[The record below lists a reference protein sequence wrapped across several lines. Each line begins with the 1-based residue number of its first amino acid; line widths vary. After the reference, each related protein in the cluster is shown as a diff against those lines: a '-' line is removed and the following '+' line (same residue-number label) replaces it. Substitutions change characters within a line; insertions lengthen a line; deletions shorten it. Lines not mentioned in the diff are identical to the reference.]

1 MAYQPTTNFG
11 WAMPRGGDQAQI
23 SVINQ
28 QFTAKADE
36 IVYQTRRMIAPGYI
50 DDGTKTYHEG
60 EIVEYENVDYVCT
73 GTTSG
78 AWDSSKWDAT
88 DMATQIQEAK
98 ESGGGASA
106 LADLD
111 DVEITSPTEGQ
122 ILTYDNVNDKWV
134 NTDKPTL
141 GTASSKDVAASGNA
155 SSTQVVMGND
165 TRLTDRRGSTWGQ
178 INGTLANQADLK
190 GALDD
195 IGARIDGIIA
205 LPDGST
211 TADAE
216 LVDIRTGVHGATYSS
231 AGDAVRANA
240 NQLYAMKTGFDG
252 VEYDSPVEMVTSCD
266 RILDG
271 KIDDLKSAI
280 SDIGDALVFHESSN
294 KYNPSTKTTDAY
306 LNTSGAVVSSTTSF
320 ISDFIPVKNGDTV
333 YFTGIDENDIYKGT
347 SAVNFMRIVKYDT
360 SKTALGYSDY
370 DNSVAITVNG
380 FIRVAIAN
388 GALSYNLLSITLNSY
403 PANASEMQTYFTPYY
418 ECVDA
423 TARADIGDISADVS
437 DIGTSLTLVENA
449 LVFAEPNNK
458 FDSNAKTL
466 SAGLN
471 TSGQVIASTTGFVS
485 DYIPVK
491 NGDTVYLTVVNDS
504 DEYRGINAT
513 NFFRICL
520 YDTSKSILSYSDY
533 ANSVAVSA
541 DGFIRVELVN
551 SYLNMNTIS
560 ITLNSYPTNK
570 SGVETYF
577 TPHYIVP
584 IPNSYCDERIV
595 DCWGDSRIE
604 NGSAG
609 TPMPTYLGQ
618 KLGAGYTVN
627 NYGESSQTSG
637 EVAMR
642 YGTNEVY
649 ITLEGNEIP
658 ATTDTVN
665 VTNIICSTGDRFG
678 YGNLYNLSGAK
689 PVECYL
695 CGVRGYLSIT
705 NISTKKFTRAE
716 AGAVV
721 SVPPCS
727 RAWVS
732 ENDSDSHIVLI
743 WVGKNDQ
750 VSAGDAWYKKGILSN
765 IKGMV
770 GRLNHDHF
778 IILGDTNDTD
788 DSQKQGTNWY
798 NRIVGLN
805 AELAKVYPSNFID
818 VRAKLIEDGLSDA
831 GLTPTADD
839 TAWIAVGCIPPS
851 LMADMTHPNDYGKEL
866 VARYVYQFMQNKGWA

>member
-1 MAYQPTTNFG
+1 MAVTYGFFNSVNGDRKYNAEQMSEYF
-11 WAMPRGGDQAQI
+11 RGI
-23 SVINQ
+23 IN
-28 QFTAKADE
+28 E
-36 IVYQTRRMIAPGYI
+36 GVYQHLDGGLAVTAGTGLAVNVAAGRAIIQNRWIQNSAAMSLTIAAASE
-50 DDGTKTYHEG
+50 TYARKDAVV
-60 EIVEYENVDYVCT
+60 IRLNWSSRSISIAVKT
-73 GTTSG
+73 GTPAASPVAPSMTRNRTTYEMALAYVNVAANATSVTVTDKRSDSTVCGWVTVAQSTSG
-78 AWDSSKWDAT
+78 EVDA
-88 DMATQIQEAK
+88 M
-98 ESGGGASA
+98 
-106 LADLD
+106 L
-111 DVEITSPTEGQ
+111 
-122 ILTYDNVNDKWV
+122 ND
-134 NTDKPTL
+134 
-141 GTASSKDVAASGNA
+141 
-155 SSTQVVMGND
+155 
-165 TRLTDRRGSTWGQ
+165 
-178 INGTLANQADLK
+178 
-190 GALDD
+190 
-195 IGARIDGIIA
+195 
-205 LPDGST
+205 
-211 TADAE
+211 
-216 LVDIRTGVHGATYSS
+216 
-231 AGDAVRANA
+231 
-240 NQLYAMKTGFDG
+240 MKTGFDG
-252 VEYDSPVEMVTSCD
+252 VVYDSPGAAVRGCD
-266 RILDG
+266 NVLDG
-271 KIDDLKSAI
+271 KIDDLRSAI
-280 SDIGDALVFHESSN
+280 IDIGDALVFHESNN

-306 LNTSGAVVSSTTSF
+306 LNTSGAVVSSTVSF

-333 YFTGIDENDIYKGT
+333 YFTGIDGNDIYKGT

-360 SKTALGYSDY
+360 SKTTLDYSDY
-370 DNSVAITVNG
+370 DNGVSITANG

-388 GALSYNLLSITLNSY
+388 AALSYKLLSITLNSY

-418 ECVDA
+418 ECVDT

-437 DIGTSLTLVENA
+437 DMETALTLIENA
-449 LVFAEPNNK
+449 LAFVEPNNK

-466 SAGLN
+466 NAGLN
-471 TSGQVIASTTGFVS
+471 ISGQVVASTTGFVS

-491 NGDTVYLTVVNDS
+491 NGDTVYLTAVNGS
-504 DEYRGINAT
+504 DEYKGINAT

-520 YDTSKSILSYSDY
+520 YDTSKSILSHSDY
-533 ANSVAVSA
+533 ANSVSVSA
-541 DGFIRVELVN
+541 DGFIRCEFVN
-551 SYLNMNTIS
+551 SYLNMNIVS
-560 ITLNSYPTNK
+560 ITLNTYPTNK
-570 SGVETYF
+570 SSVETYF
-577 TPHYIVP
+577 TPHYIIP
-584 IPNSYCDERIV
+584 IPNSYCDEHVV

-649 ITLEGNEIP
+649 ITLDGNEIP
-658 ATTDTVN
+658 ATTDPVD
-665 VTNIICSTGDRFG
+665 VTTIICSTGDRFG

-695 CGVRGYLSIT
+695 CGVKGYLSIT

-716 AGAVV
+716 EGSVV

-727 RAWVS
+727 RAWVV
-732 ENDSDSHIVLI
+732 ENDSDSHVVLI

-805 AELAKVYPSNFID
+805 AELAKIYPSNFID
-818 VRAKLIEDGLSDA
+818 VRTKLIEDGLTDA